1 MAVSTYEALLASARH
16 GDVDE
21 MRELLKAASAEEKD
35 QMVNYVQ
42 EGTLNTPLHMGKRAH
57 TSPSSIGPPG
67 SSSHCILLC
76 LFVACANGH
85 DDCVKELI
93 ANGTRHVPN
102 ASGNYPLRTFK
113 ISAALGLLT
122 PMTF

>member
-57 TSPSSIGPPG
+57 RVQSIKHRTSW
-67 SSSHCILLC
+67 ILESL
-76 LFVACANGH
+76 
-85 DDCVKELI
+85 
-93 ANGTRHVPN
+93 
-102 ASGNYPLRTFK
+102 YPLVLIRSLRQRTR
-113 ISAALGLLT
+113 
-122 PMTF
+122 